1 MKHMGRWI
9 LLLLV
14 LVLMLCGCRHEGVR
28 APEYTVKDREGTVW
42 TIDPKKRTITDG
54 EDVFKFKI
62 LGDQQEYTLWIYYPG
77 GEKYTQDL
85 INGVVYENLRS
96 ISYPS
101 FQFFTFDFLGF
112 HYVNVDGPFGYPSGE
127 ELAALIHPLIPEE
140 APPKNL
146 LLPFLLIALGCAD
159 ILWPKIFWIPRY
171 GNAFREVELS
181 KRTQLI
187 QNLAGTAAIVL
198 GIVLLFV

>member
-1 MKHMGRWI
+1 MKQKHLWI
-9 LLLLV
+9 VLLLAV
-14 LVLMLCGCRHEGVR
+14 VLMLCGCNRGARVP
-28 APEYTVKDREGTVW
+28 AYTAEDRNGKFW

-54 EDVFKFKI
+54 KDVFKFKI
-62 LGDQQEYTLWIYYPG
+62 RGDQQEYTLWIYYPD
-77 GEKYTQDL
+77 GETYTQDL
-85 INGVVYENLRS
+85 IGGEVYENLRS
-96 ISYPS
+96 TSYFS
-101 FQFFTFDFLGF
+101 FQYFTFDFLGF
-112 HYVNVDGPFGYPSGE
+112 HYGHVDGPLGFPSGE
-127 ELAALIHPLIPEE
+127 KLAALIHPLIPEE
-140 APPKNL
+140 EEPKNL
-146 LLPFLLIALGCAD
+146 LLPMLLMALGCAD